1 MPANS
6 NWEQAMKMI
15 INDPRYEA
23 LGKLSEKKQCFNEYK
38 TQRGVEEK
46 EEERKQARESKDRL
60 GKTLSTFYQK
70 ILTGAFRRKGDWFP
84 L

>member
-1 MPANS
+1 MRFLKSLKTVPANS

-60 GKTLSTFYQK
+60 GNYFHLKY
-70 ILTGAFRRKGDWFP
+70 IIV
-84 L
+84 